1 MQYNILFLFEGQNLP
16 IQLLYYNIRYMH
28 RFYCSV
34 VLNNKEGELKLFNE
48 TFYLQSVPK
57 MTQTNDD
64 IS

>member
-1 MQYNILFLFEGQNLP
+1 
-16 IQLLYYNIRYMH
+16 MH